1 MTFIKV
7 PCPTTSTHVCPIGL
21 NNVMR
26 KNAPNQC
33 AWTKFQPPIWLLA
46 LSGPIFLFQPLNQLS
61 LYMALSKNK
70 LAKSSPIIKYAPGQ
84 SFSLLRGSWLCQDP
98 FFCFSHYRLHYP
110 KNRPDLHSLKK
121 YAPGPSFSLL
131 HGSWLDMLDANLLLS
146 NPLQMIE
153 NHLRLVMAV

>member
-61 LYMALSKNK
+61 LQMALSKNK

-98 FFCFSHYRLHYP
+98 FSCFGHYRLYYP
-110 KNRPDLHSLKK
+110 KKTDQIFTHLKNMPLDQVSAS
-121 YAPGPSFSLL
+121 YMAL
-131 HGSWLDMLDANLLLS
+131 GSVRTHFPVSATKQTIPIDGAI
-146 NPLQMIE
+146 QK
-153 NHLRLVMAV
+153 